1 MLTLYLNLV
10 SQVLFSFSDYKY
22 GTVGLG
28 PQTLGMARDNSTLSL
43 GGYCSSSTYS

>member
-10 SQVLFSFSDYKY
+10 SQVLFSFSDYKS

-28 PQTLGMARDNSTLSL
+28 PQTMGMARDNSTSWLDRL
-43 GGYCSSSTYS
+43 FQGL